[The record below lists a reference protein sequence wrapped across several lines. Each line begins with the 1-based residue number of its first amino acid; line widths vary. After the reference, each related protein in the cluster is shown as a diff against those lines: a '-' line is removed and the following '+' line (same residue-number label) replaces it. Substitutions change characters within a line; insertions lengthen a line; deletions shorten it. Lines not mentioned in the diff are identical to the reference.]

1 MSDNEG
7 KARDLIAEAEK
18 KLTAKPMFG
27 RNTIIHFLP
36 LFGCLGDS
44 AWNCIPTVYSVARGS
59 SYFLQPRLF
68 SHIVGRKVLLYTDP
82 PSFRGVEVIQ
92 GQLLI
97 VTDDFTSLSHV

>member
-27 RNTIIHFLP
+27 RNTIVHFLP
-36 LFGCLGDS
+36 LFGCLWDS

-59 SYFLQPRLF
+59 SYLLQPRFF
-68 SHIVGRKVLLYTDP
+68 S
-82 PSFRGVEVIQ
+82 Q
-92 GQLLI
+92 GSVCVCGEFI
-97 VTDDFTSLSHV
+97 PWAEIEIAG